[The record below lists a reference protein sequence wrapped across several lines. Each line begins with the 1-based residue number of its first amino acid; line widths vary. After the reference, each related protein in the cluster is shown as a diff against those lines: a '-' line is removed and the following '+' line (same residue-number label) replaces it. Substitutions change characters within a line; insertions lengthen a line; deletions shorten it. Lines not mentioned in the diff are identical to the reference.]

1 MSYRVK
7 RIDPYW
13 IRNPILPVLAIG
25 GVAAGLTLVSRDMVV
40 PAIAAAVI
48 GGLAVIL
55 STKPAVSAVMGTLG
69 LIGGLT
75 TFILMP
81 RAENAAM
88 SLSQKL
94 LSTVLFTLFYA
105 VLMDGVVLLLAVLY
119 NLFAGAVG
127 LGGLSLDLEDEGSG
141 GAPEA

>member
-13 IRNPILPVLAIG
+13 IKNPVLPVVAVAGVMAALA
-25 GVAAGLTLVSRDMVV
+25 LVTRDMV
-40 PAIAAAVI
+40 PLAIIAAVV

-55 STKPAVSAVMGTLG
+55 STKPAVSAVLGTLG

-75 TFILMP
+75 TFILVP
-81 RAENAAM
+81 NSQNAAM
-88 SLSQKL
+88 TMPLKL
-94 LSTVLFTLFYA
+94 LSTILFTLFYT
-105 VLMDGVVLLLAVLY
+105 VLMDGVVLLISVLY

-127 LGGLSLDLEDEGSG
+127 LGGFSLDLEDEGAEG
-141 GAPEA
+141 GA